1 MTRTKPSAAEVDAQI
16 RAAELAAYAHYGL
29 APVERIVPVASP
41 LGRVDIRVLS
51 FGSDDDG
58 ALPPVLLLHGIASA
72 SVIAAQVVAA
82 LPGRQVIAVD
92 WPGHGL
98 SGASVLPP
106 SWAFRSY
113 VVSVMRALMDE
124 LELGAVDIVGHS
136 MGAQFALYAG
146 LDVPTRVRRLVQ
158 LGAPGASF
166 AGVRPSALMIALAVP
181 RVGPRLLRIPMS
193 AKAFVRN
200 NEKMLG
206 AGALRDVPP
215 ELIAAAHLIGTRA
228 TFAPSVASYFRAL
241 IRRATVRA
249 AVRISAT
256 ELALLRQ
263 PALFVWGDAD
273 VFMRPADAIE
283 YLAAIP
289 HSTLVE
295 LPGAGHAPWLQ
306 YPDLVGRAV
315 AEHLS
320 G

>member
-1 MTRTKPSAAEVDAQI
+1 
-16 RAAELAAYAHYGL
+16 
-29 APVERIVPVASP
+29 VPVASP
-41 LGRVDIRVLS
+41 LGRVEIRVS
-51 FGSDDDG
+51 MFGPDNAG
-58 ALPPVLLLHGIASA
+58 GPPPVLLLHGIASV
-72 SVIAAQVVAA
+72 SVTAAQVIAA
-82 LPGRQVIAVD
+82 LPGRRVIAVD

-98 SGASVLPP
+98 SGKCLLPP
-106 SWAFRSY
+106 GWAFRSY
-113 VVSVMRALMDE
+113 VVSVLRTLMDE
-124 LELGAVDIVGHS
+124 LELGAVDLVGHS

-146 LDVPTRVRRLVQ
+146 LDLPTRVRRLVL

-193 AKAFVRN
+193 PKAFVRN

-206 AGALRDVPP
+206 DGALRGVPP
-215 ELIAAAHLIGTRA
+215 ELITAAHLIGTRE
-228 TFAPSVASYFRAL
+228 TFASSVASYFRAL
-241 IRRATVRA
+241 IRRATVRT
-249 AVRISAT
+249 AVTISAS

-283 YLAAIP
+283 HLAAIP
-289 HSTLVE
+289 HSMLVE

-315 AEHLS
+315 AEHLA